1 MEFKKKLMQR
11 FYIGISY
18 IVLGLV
24 LILADVLNHFEN
36 TFIFSFGVTLTV
48 MGIAR
53 LIRHRKITKDDASIH
68 RQEVAETDERILMM
82 NERARSWAFSFSVMA
97 AGFVVIV
104 LSFLGYQELAL
115 PFAWYVCG
123 QIVLYFVFLYIIAKK
138 Y

>member
-104 LSFLGYQELAL
+104 LSFLGYQELAR

>member
-1 MEFKKKLMQR
+1 MEFKKKLKTR
-11 FYIGISY
+11 LYIAISY

-24 LILADVLNHFEN
+24 LITADVLNHFEN
-36 TFIFSFGVTLTV
+36 TFIFSFGFALMV

-53 LIRHRKITKDDASIH
+53 LIRHRKTTKDEKSM
-68 RQEVAETDERILMM
+68 RKQELLEKDERSLMM
-82 NERARSWAFSFSVMA
+82 NERARSWAFSFSVMV
-97 AGFVVIV
+97 AGFAVIV